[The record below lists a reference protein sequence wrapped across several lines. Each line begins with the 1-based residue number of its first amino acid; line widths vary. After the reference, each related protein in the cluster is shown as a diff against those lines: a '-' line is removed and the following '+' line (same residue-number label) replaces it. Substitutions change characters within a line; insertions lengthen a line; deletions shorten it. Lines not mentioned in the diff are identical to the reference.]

1 MPRTIAMLGSHE
13 IMAISQQE
21 KQTVAEALE
30 LVDVIARMSK
40 DMEEGHPMENDDA
53 VDALENLISQARE
66 ITGYDPND
74 TEVTDPEDPDPRPED
89 N

>member
-1 MPRTIAMLGSHE
+1 
-13 IMAISQQE
+13 
-21 KQTVAEALE
+21 
-30 LVDVIARMSK
+30 
-40 DMEEGHPMENDDA
+40 MEEGHPMENDDA

-74 TEVTDPEDPDPRPED
+74 PEDPDPRPED